1 MFEVMAQA
9 GDSAHAHEPKTPTNN
24 NIVGAYNMNGG
35 LGVGLALTNT
45 IPSPE
50 PGAKSPALPPPHATQ
65 ASLRPPTPPSAA
77 TTATTPVSPSAVTPL
92 FRTWHPHVYSA
103 APKSPTPHSIADI
116 LGWGARARSEEPL
129 NLTTRPPDAHN
140 HTGKCRR
147 ERGGQGREQDGSVLK
162 V

>member
-35 LGVGLALTNT
+35 LGVGLSLTNA

-50 PGAKSPALPPPHATQ
+50 PGAKSPALPPSLVTQ
-65 ASLRPPTPPSAA
+65 ASFRPPTPPTTA
-77 TTATTPVSPSAVTPL
+77 TTATTPVSPSAVAPH

-140 HTGKCRR
+140 HTGKCRSVR
-147 ERGGQGREQDGSVLK
+147 RDDAGDGG
-162 V
+162 